1 MSYKQVQQHI
11 TTHASGK
18 QAYRVVGTLCL
29 LMVGLYV
36 YFISAITFNVVER
49 RGLET
54 ALKTNESHVGQMQ
67 LTYLSLTKQYD
78 YNYAT
83 AHGFMPVGHVAYVDR
98 TPLPVAFAG
107 HATE

>member
-11 TTHASGK
+11 AIHTSGK
-18 QAYRVVGTLCL
+18 QVYRVVGTLCL
-29 LMVGLYV
+29 LMIGLYV

-54 ALKTNESHVGQMQ
+54 ALKANESHIGQMQ
-67 LTYLSLTKQYD
+67 LNYLSLTKQYD
-78 YNYAT
+78 YSYAT

-107 HATE
+107 HAN